1 MTDIKNESE
10 QLLNYSELTSEN
22 SLAIITLCAAASDNE
37 VTPSERMKFVSLALG
52 SSMFPNDINLI
63 IEEATRLLHLI
74 NVLGVTQALKI
85 AIKSISDQLKL
96 TAYTWSVDIIIADE
110 ILDKDEKVFLDTL
123 KKYLNINNETAKK
136 INDVIEIKNRSI

>member
-1 MTDIKNESE
+1 MTNIDNESE
-10 QLLNYSELTSEN
+10 QLLKYSELTSEN

-37 VTPSERMKFVSLALG
+37 VSPSERMKFVSLALG
-52 SSMFPNDINLI
+52 SSMFPNDIDLI

-85 AIKSISDQLKL
+85 AIKSIPDQLKL

-110 ILDKDEKVFLDTL
+110 ILDKDEKIFLDNL
-123 KKYLNINNETAKK
+123 KKSLKINNETAKK
-136 INDVIEIKNRSI
+136 INDVIEIKNRTI